1 MLGAEFVGW
10 GGGGGVKLGQKIGGR
25 VCRGLL
31 GRNFS
36 GGPVCGGQVGPKF
49 WENPRS
55 ARDFCRDFTEKKSP
69 QCRAYTWALQMEK
82 SISPL
87 FPGPEGAVVAND
99 WCITG
104 IQHLISEA
112 TEYGFIAISEFDM
125 CTPY

>member
-1 MLGAEFVGW
+1 MLGAEFVG
-10 GGGGGVKLGQKIGGR
+10 GGGQVGPKDWGPSLKGVK
-25 VCRGLL
+25 L

-55 ARDFCRDFTEKKSP
+55 AGAFCRDFTEKKSP

-99 WCITG
+99 WCI
-104 IQHLISEA
+104 ILLSWVVIFMKHILS
-112 TEYGFIAISEFDM
+112 DM
-125 CTPY
+125 TS